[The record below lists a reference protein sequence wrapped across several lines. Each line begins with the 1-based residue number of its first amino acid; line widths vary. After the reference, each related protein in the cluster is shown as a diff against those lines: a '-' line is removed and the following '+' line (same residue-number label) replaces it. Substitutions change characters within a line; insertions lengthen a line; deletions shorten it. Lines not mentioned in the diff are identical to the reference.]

1 MKGKKMAESMTL
13 MERKDLEKK
22 YGLEKIKD
30 VFVDYIVNRKP
41 HADVCKEHELE
52 PDVLDDLLRVCFY
65 QLDEAGANAVQAMD
79 EQRLVFDAVYAKLGK
94 GTQVR
99 VMKALKRLT
108 NKLDNGE
115 NPL

>member
-1 MKGKKMAESMTL
+1 MKGKKMAEPMTL
-13 MERKDLEKK
+13 DERKALEKEI
-22 YGLEKIKD
+22 GVEKIKEI
-30 VFVDYIVNRKP
+30 FVDFIVNRKD
-41 HADVCKEHELE
+41 HADICAEYKMT
-52 PDVLDDLLRVCFY
+52 PGTLDDLLRVCFY
-65 QLDEAGANAVQAMD
+65 QLDEAGNNAVQAMD

>member
-1 MKGKKMAESMTL
+1 MKGKKMAEPMTL
-13 MERKDLEKK
+13 QERKDLEKQ
-22 YGLEKIKD
+22 YGIEKIKN
-30 VFVDYIVNRKP
+30 VFLDYIVNRKS
-41 HADVCKEHELE
+41 HADVCKEYELE
-52 PDVLDDLLRVCFY
+52 PAVLDDLLRVCFY